1 MKRTGL
7 VFGLTLSIAMLL
19 STLSV
24 LIRPVFAESC
34 SAKCPS
40 GGGVTCYGYS
50 CAAKDGVGCSAYDQN
65 GRLIIEIPCSAEM
78 EIL

>member
-1 MKRTGL
+1 MKRMGL

-19 STLSV
+19 STVSV

-34 SAKCPS
+34 TAKCGNS
-40 GGGVTCYGYS
+40 GSVTCYGYS
-50 CAAKDGVGCSAYDQN
+50 CTAKDGEGCSSYDKA
-65 GRLIIEIPCSAEM
+65 GLPIISIPCNAEL

>member
-1 MKRTGL
+1 MKRMGL

-34 SAKCPS
+34 SAKCAS
-40 GGGVTCYGYS
+40 GGQVTCYGYS
-50 CAAKDGVGCSAYDQN
+50 CTAKDGVGCNAYDQN
-65 GRLIIEIPCSAEM
+65 GRMIIEIPCSAEM